1 MVKHGSKKQ
10 IIYCITNYNIVT
22 RNTRATYNIGEI
34 LMIRVGITG
43 QPGFVGSHL
52 YNYLGLQKNI
62 ERIPCD
68 DAFFQDETALRHFV
82 RQCDVI
88 VHLAAMNRHPDQQ
101 VIYDTNV
108 LLVRQLITAME
119 AESVTPHVLF
129 SSSTQE
135 DKDNLYGASKREGRR
150 LLDEWAARSG
160 GKFTGLVIPN
170 VFGPFGRPNYNS
182 MVATFC
188 HKLTHEET
196 PEVIVDSTVKLIYI
210 GDLCREILTVITGEI
225 KHNPYYVPHN
235 AEKKVTEILALLIN
249 YKKQYY
255 DTGIVPH
262 LTDRFEQNLFNTFVC
277 YIDHRKYYPRQLK
290 LNTDERGSFVETI
303 KLDHAGGQVSFST
316 TRPGI
321 TRGNHYHTRKFERF
335 AVIKGNA
342 RLQLRRIGS
351 TEVLNFDIDA
361 DACPAYVDMPIWY
374 THNITNTGND
384 TVYTIFWINEFF
396 DPADSDTFLEK
407 V

>member
-1 MVKHGSKKQ
+1 MK
-10 IIYCITNYNIVT
+10 I
-22 RNTRATYNIGEI
+22 
-34 LMIRVGITG
+34 GITG

-62 ERIPCD
+62 QRIPCD
-68 DAFFQDETALRHFV
+68 DAFFQDETALRNFV

-88 VHLAAMNRHPDQQ
+88 VHLAAMNRHPDMQ
-101 VIYDTNV
+101 VIYATNV
-108 LLVRQLITAME
+108 NLVKNLISAME
-119 AESVTPHVLF
+119 AEKVTPHVLF

-135 DKDNLYGASKREGRR
+135 EKDNLYGASKREGRR
-150 LLDEWAARSG
+150 LFDEWAIRSG

-188 HKLTHEET
+188 HKLTHGET
-196 PEVIVDSTVKLIYI
+196 PEVLVDSAVKLIYV
-210 GDLCREILTVITGEI
+210 GSLCREIFKVIKGEI
-225 KHNPYYVPHN
+225 TVNPYYIPHDD
-235 AEKKVTEILALLIN
+235 ERKVTEILALLTK
-249 YKKQYY
+249 YKEQYLEQ
-255 DTGIVPH
+255 GIVPQISNF
-262 LTDRFEQNLFNTFVC
+262 FEQTLFNTFVC
-277 YIDHRKYYPRQLK
+277 YIDHQQYYPRQLK

-303 KLDHAGGQVSFST
+303 KLDHTGGQVSFST
-316 TRPGI
+316 TLSGI

-335 AVIKGNA
+335 AVIKGKA

-351 TEVLNFDIDA
+351 NETLNFDIDA
-361 DACPAYVDMPIWY
+361 DACPGYVDMPIWY